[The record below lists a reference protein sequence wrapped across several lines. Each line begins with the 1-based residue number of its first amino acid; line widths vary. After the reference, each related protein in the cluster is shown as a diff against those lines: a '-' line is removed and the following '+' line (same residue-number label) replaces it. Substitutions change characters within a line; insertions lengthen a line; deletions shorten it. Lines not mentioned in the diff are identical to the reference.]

1 MSQFSLMKTKMTP
14 EIIPRMP
21 INNPRLKLD
30 LVDVFSI
37 GLKFRRTKHKM
48 VAKVLDDFTNYSNLK
63 LSIGSRLDAFTAG

>member
-37 GLKFRRTKHKM
+37 GLKFRRTKHKT

-63 LSIGSRLDAFTAG
+63 LSIGSRFDAFMAG